1 MGNILLIFL
10 CLGIGMLFQKM
21 AVFPPLSHKILNQFV
36 IYVSVPAI
44 ALYFIPEIVITKS
57 IFFPLG
63 IAWIGFGLSYLFFSI
78 LQRFLGWSD
87 SLTGCLILTSGL
99 GNTAFV
105 GFPIVEAFFKEEGL
119 KTAIVVDQPG
129 SFVVL
134 TTVAVWVATI
144 YSRKTTDLKTVGKKM
159 ISFPPFIFFL
169 IGMVM
174 NIFGFHFHEE
184 IKIVLEKLAGTVTP
198 LSLVSVGM
206 QLQFSR
212 YSKHWGFLGIGLLFK
227 LIITPLFFYVF
238 YVLILNGKGLEVQ
251 VSLIQSAMPPMIS
264 GAILATMYGLK
275 PKLSN
280 MMVGVGIPLSLITM
294 YLWYLLIQTV

>member
-1 MGNILLIFL
+1 LGNILLIFL

-21 AVFPPLSHKILNQFV
+21 AVFPPLSHKIFNQFV

-57 IFFPLG
+57 LFFPLG
-63 IAWIGFGLSYLFFSI
+63 IAWIGFGLSYLFFSS

-169 IGMVM
+169 IGLGM
-174 NIFGFHFHEE
+174 NVLGFHFYDE

-206 QLQFSR
+206 QLHFSR
-212 YSKHWGFLGIGLLFK
+212 QSKHWGFLGIGLLFK
-227 LIITPLFFYVF
+227 LLITPLFFYVF

-264 GAILATMYGLK
+264 GVLLASMYGLK

-280 MMVGVGIPLSLITM
+280 MMVGVGIPISLITLF
-294 YLWYLLIQTV
+294 LWNLLIQTI

>member
-57 IFFPLG
+57 LFFPLG

-169 IGMVM
+169 IGLGM
-174 NIFGFHFHEE
+174 NVLGFHFYEE

-212 YSKHWGFLGIGLLFK
+212 YSKHWGFLGLGLLFK
-227 LIITPLFFYVF
+227 LLITPLFFYVF

-294 YLWYLLIQTV
+294 FLWYLLIQTV

>member
-1 MGNILLIFL
+1 
-10 CLGIGMLFQKM
+10 MLFQKM

-57 IFFPLG
+57 LFFPLG

-169 IGMVM
+169 IGLGM
-174 NIFGFHFHEE
+174 NVLGFHFYDV

-212 YSKHWGFLGIGLLFK
+212 YSKHWGFLGLGLLFK
-227 LIITPLFFYVF
+227 LLITPLFFYVF

-264 GAILATMYGLK
+264 GAILASMYGLK

-280 MMVGVGIPLSLITM
+280 MMVGVGIPISLITLF
-294 YLWYLLIQTV
+294 LWNLLIQTI

>member
-1 MGNILLIFL
+1 MF
-10 CLGIGMLFQKM
+10 FQK
-21 AVFPPLSHKILNQFV
+21 AAIFPPLSHRILNQFV

-44 ALYFIPEIVITKS
+44 ALYFIPEIVLTKTL
-57 IFFPLG
+57 FFPLG
-63 IAWIGFGLSYLFFSI
+63 IAWIGFGLSYLFFTI
-78 LQRFLGWSD
+78 LQRLLGWSN

-134 TTVAVWVATI
+134 TTVAVWVATK
-144 YSRKTTDLKTVGKKM
+144 YSRKSTDLKAIGKNM

-169 IGMVM
+169 VGIVM
-174 NIFGFHFHEE
+174 NLLGWHFYDE
-184 IKIVLEKLAGTVTP
+184 IKVMLEKLAGTVTP

-212 YSKHWGFLGIGLLFK
+212 YSKHLGFLGLGLLFK
-227 LIITPLFFYVF
+227 LLLTPLFFYVF
-238 YVLILNGKGLEVQ
+238 YVLILNGKGLEIQ
-251 VSLIQSAMPPMIS
+251 VSLIESAMPPMIS
-264 GAILATMYGLK
+264 GAILATTYGLK

-280 MMVGVGIPLSLITM
+280 MMVGVGIPLSLITLF
-294 YLWYLLIQTV
+294 LWNLLIQTI

>member
-1 MGNILLIFL
+1 
-10 CLGIGMLFQKM
+10 MLFQKM

-57 IFFPLG
+57 LFFPLG

-144 YSRKTTDLKTVGKKM
+144 YSRKTTDLKTVGKNM

-169 IGMVM
+169 IGVGM
-174 NIFGFHFHEE
+174 NILGFHFYDE

-206 QLQFSR
+206 QLQFNR

-227 LIITPLFFYVF
+227 LLITPLFFYVF
-238 YVLILNGKGLEVQ
+238 
-251 VSLIQSAMPPMIS
+251 
-264 GAILATMYGLK
+264 
-275 PKLSN
+275 
-280 MMVGVGIPLSLITM
+280 
-294 YLWYLLIQTV
+294 

>member
-57 IFFPLG
+57 LFFPLG

-169 IGMVM
+169 IGLGM
-174 NIFGFHFHEE
+174 NILGFHFYDE
-184 IKIVLEKLAGTVTP
+184 IKVVLEKLAGTVTP

-212 YSKHWGFLGIGLLFK
+212 YSKHWGFLGLGLLFK
-227 LIITPLFFYVF
+227 LLITPLFFYVF

-264 GAILATMYGLK
+264 GAILASMYGLK

-294 YLWYLLIQTV
+294 FLWNLLIQTI